1 VAPYF
6 MNGRVLIV
14 EHGKHF
20 ALKRMV
26 EDSPDIVNALMEFV
40 RSGKT
45 TNLPTRMTLPVPKFQ
60 VPKFPLPNPDASG
73 LQGEPRLNAAQLQ
86 R

>member
-20 ALKRMV
+20 TLKQIV
-26 EDSPDIVNALMEFV
+26 EDSPDIVSALMEFV

-45 TNLPTRMTLPVPKFQ
+45 TNLPTQMTLPVPKFQ
-60 VPKFPLPNPDASG
+60 VPKFPPPHTS
-73 LQGEPRLNAAQLQ
+73 LQVSRD
-86 R
+86 